1 MAGTVGP
8 SQPAQLM
15 PTAHGTVGQGP
26 VSLLAPCTEMPPWT
40 LPQHW
45 PLPPWGMH
53 MWRGVLQAQLCLSP
67 QNSRVR
73 PQLPSAEKGSNLGAE
88 ASQCADPYLLA
99 LNVFFFLSLSLYISL
114 KFFPNNF
121 DFQRTGLECSFPST
135 GYNNPR
141 H

>member
-15 PTAHGTVGQGP
+15 PTAHGTVGQGRFP
-26 VSLLAPCTEMPPWT
+26 LSPLHRDATLDTPPTLASSSLGDAYVE
-40 LPQHW
+40 
-45 PLPPWGMH
+45 
-53 MWRGVLQAQLCLSP
+53 GVLQAQLCLSP

-99 LNVFFFLSLSLYISL
+99 LNVFFFFFSLSLSTY
-114 KFFPNNF
+114 P
-121 DFQRTGLECSFPST
+121 
-135 GYNNPR
+135 
-141 H
+141 